1 MVGEQENNKK
11 CVPRGGKPGGDKW
24 GEGGG
29 RGGYQ
34 KM

>member
-11 CVPRGGKPGGDKW
+11 CVPRGGKPGGDKG
-24 GEGGG
+24 GEGGRRKG
-29 RGGYQ
+29 NQ